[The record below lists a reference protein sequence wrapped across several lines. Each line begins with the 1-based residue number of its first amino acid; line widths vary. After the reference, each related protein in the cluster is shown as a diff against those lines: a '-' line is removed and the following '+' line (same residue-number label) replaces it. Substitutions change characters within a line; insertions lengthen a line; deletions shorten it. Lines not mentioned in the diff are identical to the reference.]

1 MYTLH
6 TTNSSTK
13 RQLKMKL
20 IKQLIRFCI
29 RVPAK
34 VFLSALFFYEK
45 VVNKI
50 FPHLVL
56 IRQDLID
63 VIDNDIREVC
73 HQNPNEQIRFK
84 LYTPNTICAMRY
96 NTFSSKEPEML
107 EWIDEYGGEGTFYDI
122 GANIGIYSLYFA
134 KSKTGSVYSF
144 EPSVFNL
151 RQLAKNI
158 SINTMN
164 DRITVV
170 SNPLSNITG
179 VATFTNGS
187 ADEGGAL
194 SAFGVEYGYDG
205 KPINSDIKYSVV
217 GFSLDD
223 LLKNGVISK
232 APSLIKI
239 DVDGIEHLILSGA
252 KNTLA
257 NNSLKSIFI
266 EVNDDFEEQSVSVK
280 KLLESAGF
288 TLKEKRHSDMVVGS
302 PQFGRTYNQIWIR

>member
-1 MYTLH
+1 
-6 TTNSSTK
+6 
-13 RQLKMKL
+13 MKL
-20 IKQLIRFCI
+20 IKQLIKFCI
-29 RVPAK
+29 CVPGK
-34 VFLSALFFYEK
+34 VLASAFFGYEK

-50 FPHLVL
+50 FPQLVGL

-73 HQNPNEQIRFK
+73 HQNPNQQIRFK
-84 LYTPNTICAMRY
+84 LYTPNQVCAYRH

-107 EWIDEYGGEGTFYDI
+107 EWIDEYGGEGAFYDI
-122 GANIGIYSLYFA
+122 GANIGIYSLYYA

-170 SNPLSNITG
+170 SNPLSNLTG
-179 VATFTNGS
+179 VATFMNGNI
-187 ADEGGAL
+187 DEGGAL
-194 SAFGVEYGYDG
+194 SAFGVNYGHDG
-205 KPINSDIKYSVV
+205 KLINSDIKYSVL

-223 LLKNGVISK
+223 LLKNGLISK

-252 KNTLA
+252 KNTLE
-257 NNSLKSIFI
+257 NDSLKSIFI
-266 EVNDDFEEQSVSVK
+266 EVNDDFEEQSVGVK
-280 KLLESAGF
+280 RLLESAGF
-288 TLKEKRHSDMVVGS
+288 TLKEKRQSDMIEGS
-302 PQFGRTYNQIWIR
+302 PQFGSTYNQIWIR

>member
-1 MYTLH
+1 
-6 TTNSSTK
+6 
-13 RQLKMKL
+13 MKL
-20 IKQLIRFCI
+20 IKQLIKFCI
-29 RVPAK
+29 RLPGK
-34 VFLSALFFYEK
+34 VLVSALFFYEK

-63 VIDNDIREVC
+63 FIDNDIREVC

-84 LYTPNTICAMRY
+84 LYTPNTECAFRY

-107 EWIDEYGGEGTFYDI
+107 EWIDEYGGEGAFYDI
-122 GANIGIYSLYFA
+122 GANIGIYSLYYA

-158 SINTMN
+158 SINTMS
-164 DRITVV
+164 DRITIL

-179 VATFTNGS
+179 VATFINGS
-187 ADEGGAL
+187 IDEGAAL
-194 SAFGVEYGYDG
+194 SAFGVNYGYDG
-205 KPINSDIKYSVV
+205 KLINDDIKYSVL

-223 LLKNGVISK
+223 LLKNGLISK

-257 NNSLKSIFI
+257 NDSLKSIFI
-266 EVNDDFEEQSVSVK
+266 EVNEDFEEQSVNVK
-280 KLLESAGF
+280 RLLESAGF
-288 TLKEKRHSDMVVGS
+288 SLKEKRQSDMIKGNPKLASVH
-302 PQFGRTYNQIWIR
+302 NQIWIR

>member
-6 TTNSSTK
+6 TTNSSAK

-20 IKQLIRFCI
+20 IKQLIKFSI

-34 VFLSALFFYEK
+34 VLFSALFCYEK

-84 LYTPNTICAMRY
+84 LYTPNTICAFRY

-122 GANIGIYSLYFA
+122 GANIGIYSLYYA

-158 SINTMN
+158 SINTLS
-164 DRITVV
+164 DRITIL

-179 VATFTNGS
+179 VATFMNGNI
-187 ADEGGAL
+187 DEGGL
-194 SAFGVEYGYDG
+194 
-205 KPINSDIKYSVV
+205 
-217 GFSLDD
+217 
-223 LLKNGVISK
+223 ISK

-252 KNTLA
+252 KNTLE
-257 NNSLKSIFI
+257 NDSLKSIFI
-266 EVNDDFEEQSVSVK
+266 EVNDDFEEQSVDVK
-280 KLLESAGF
+280 RLLESAGF
-288 TLKEKRHSDMVVGS
+288 TLKEKRQSDMIKGNPKLAS
-302 PQFGRTYNQIWIR
+302 THNQIWM

>member
-1 MYTLH
+1 
-6 TTNSSTK
+6 
-13 RQLKMKL
+13 MKL
-20 IKQLIRFCI
+20 IKQLIKFFT
-29 RVPAK
+29 RVPVK
-34 VFLSALFFYEK
+34 VLVSAFFCYEK

-50 FPHLVL
+50 SPQLGL
-56 IRQDLID
+56 MRQDLID

-84 LYTPNTICAMRY
+84 LYTPNTECAFRY

-107 EWIDEYGGEGTFYDI
+107 EWIDEYGGEGAFYDI
-122 GANIGIYSLYFA
+122 GANIGIYSLYYA

-151 RQLAKNI
+151 RQLGKNI
-158 SINTMN
+158 SINSMS

-170 SNPLSNITG
+170 SNPISNITG
-179 VATFTNGS
+179 VATFTNGN

-194 SAFGVEYGYDG
+194 SAFGVEYGIDG
-205 KPINSDIKYSVV
+205 KPINSDIKYSVL

-223 LLKNGVISK
+223 LLKNGLISK

-257 NNSLKSIFI
+257 NDSLKSIFI
-266 EVNDDFEEQSVSVK
+266 EVNEDFEEQSVNVK
-280 KLLESAGF
+280 RLLESAGF
-288 TLKEKRHSDMVVGS
+288 SLKEKRQSDMIKGNPKLASVH
-302 PQFGRTYNQIWIR
+302 NQIWIR

>member
-1 MYTLH
+1 
-6 TTNSSTK
+6 
-13 RQLKMKL
+13 MKL
-20 IKQLIRFCI
+20 IKQLIKFCI
-29 RVPAK
+29 RVPVK
-34 VFLSALFFYEK
+34 VLVSAFFCYEK

-50 FPHLVL
+50 FPQLGL
-56 IRQDLID
+56 MRQDLID

-84 LYTPNTICAMRY
+84 LYTPNTECAFRY

-107 EWIDEYGGEGTFYDI
+107 EWIDEYGGEGAFYDI
-122 GANIGIYSLYFA
+122 GANIGIYSLYYA

-158 SINTMN
+158 SINTMS
-164 DRITVV
+164 DRITIL

-187 ADEGGAL
+187 IDEGAAL
-194 SAFGVEYGYDG
+194 SAFGVNYGYDG
-205 KPINSDIKYSVV
+205 KLINADIKYSVL

-223 LLKNGVISK
+223 LLKNGLISK

-239 DVDGIEHLILSGA
+239 DVDGIEHLILRGA
-252 KNTLA
+252 KNTLE

-266 EVNDDFEEQSVSVK
+266 EVNDDFEKQSMDVK

-288 TLKEKRHSDMVVGS
+288 TLKEKRQSDMIKGS
-302 PQFGRTYNQIWIR
+302 PKFGGIYNQIWIR